1 MAKQR
6 LKTPRELGY
15 NAGLSGETV
24 ESHIYVA
31 EFNEADRDEWE
42 AGRKAG
48 AIRKAEHDAED
59 EAPQVATAPAARDVK
74 VAAAIVKEYLALPIE
89 ADGFEVARAVEL
101 WLIDFQTPGK
111 MTDGPV
117 PDHRET
123 PEAYGLRFARGLIE
137 YLQKV

>member
-31 EFNEADRDEWE
+31 EFNEADREEWE

-59 EAPQVATAPAARDVK
+59 DRGRRVRGRPSRRALARRFPDSRQN
-74 VAAAIVKEYLALPIE
+74 
-89 ADGFEVARAVEL
+89 DGR
-101 WLIDFQTPGK
+101 PG
-111 MTDGPV
+111 P
-117 PDHRET
+117 
-123 PEAYGLRFARGLIE
+123 
-137 YLQKV
+137 